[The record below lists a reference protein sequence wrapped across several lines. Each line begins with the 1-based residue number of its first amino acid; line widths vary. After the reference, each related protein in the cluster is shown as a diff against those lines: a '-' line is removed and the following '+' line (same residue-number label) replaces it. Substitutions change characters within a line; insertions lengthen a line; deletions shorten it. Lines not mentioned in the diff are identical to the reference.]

1 MLCFVYL
8 KRLPMLIYLSVA
20 AIETCYGLDYMGFS
34 SYWKKYCWDGAQSS
48 AGDAK
53 EFSGMVHLYVVVR
66 LIGLKKSCTWLFSCD
81 LYDRF
86 LSSATSFIGHTSWQ
100 LSKKFSLYWLTPFT
114 SLDLSCTCWSCNIYS
129 AWYTSPQLCLV
140 MWGEALFLFAF
151 LLFSQMC
158 SFWGEVVCDVWLC
171 NIQVLWWH

>member
-66 LIGLKKSCTWLFSCD
+66 LIGLKKKLYLTFLMWFIWQVSEFCNQFYRTYFLTIEQEIFAVLTDTFHKPGFKLHVLVLQHLF
-81 LYDRF
+81 
-86 LSSATSFIGHTSWQ
+86 
-100 LSKKFSLYWLTPFT
+100 
-114 SLDLSCTCWSCNIYS
+114 
-129 AWYTSPQLCLV
+129 CLV
-140 MWGEALFLFAF
+140 Y
-151 LLFSQMC
+151 FSPIMLGNVRG
-158 SFWGEVVCDVWLC
+158 SSVLVCISLVLPDV
-171 NIQVLWWH
+171 